1 MKFNPYQFFDLNK
14 FMKSFTG
21 EESIF
26 SAPNNSEKVEAYI
39 EQVGEKIQ
47 SMVSKSF
54 PISAPPAQEANVFES
69 HKSVFVR
76 WKVPK
81 KVDPFKI
88 RIHVNNQRVR
98 LSNITNH
105 NDLSIQLPSQVTT
118 RGCQANIH
126 EGILEIR
133 LSKSLKRLKEKEIF
147 IHEL

>member
-14 FMKSFTG
+14 FIQSFTG

-26 SAPNNSEKVEAYI
+26 SALNNSDKVEAYM

-47 SMVSKSF
+47 TMVSKSF
-54 PISAPPAQEANVFES
+54 PMSSPPAQEAKVFES

-81 KVDPFKI
+81 KVDPFRI

-105 NDLSIQLPSQVTT
+105 KDLSIQLPTQVTT
-118 RGCQANIH
+118 RGCQAKLH
-126 EGILEIR
+126 KGILEIR

>member
-1 MKFNPYQFFDLNK
+1 MNFNPNQLFDWSK
-14 FMKSFTG
+14 FLQSFTG

-26 SAPNNSEKVEAYI
+26 SASNNNDKVEAYM

-47 SMVSKSF
+47 SMVTKSF
-54 PISAPPAQEANVFES
+54 PMSAQPAQKAKVFET

-98 LSNITNH
+98 LSNIANH
-105 NDLSIQLPSQVTT
+105 KNFSIQLPSQVTT
-118 RGCQANIH
+118 RGCHAKIH
-126 EGILEIR
+126 KGILEIR
-133 LSKSLKRLKEKEIF
+133 LPKSLKRLKEKEIF
-147 IHEL
+147 IYDL